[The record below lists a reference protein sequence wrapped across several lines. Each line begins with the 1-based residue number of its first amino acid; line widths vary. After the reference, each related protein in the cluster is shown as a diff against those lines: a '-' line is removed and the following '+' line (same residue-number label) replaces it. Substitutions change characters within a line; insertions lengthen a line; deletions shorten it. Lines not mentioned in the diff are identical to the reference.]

1 MFTIVCLFT
10 VYLVYNNMFIYS
22 LSCLLL
28 AVVDLLIKR
37 GAPVDLRDSAQ
48 STPLFQAVTYGHP
61 DVVKLLVKGEAYM
74 KEYAISYGCLKET
87 CRTT

>member
-1 MFTIVCLFT
+1 
-10 VYLVYNNMFIYS
+10 MFIYC

-61 DVVKLLVKGEAYM
+61 DVVKLLVKGDACM
-74 KEYAISYGCLKET
+74 KKYAISHGCLKET
-87 CRTT
+87 FRTK